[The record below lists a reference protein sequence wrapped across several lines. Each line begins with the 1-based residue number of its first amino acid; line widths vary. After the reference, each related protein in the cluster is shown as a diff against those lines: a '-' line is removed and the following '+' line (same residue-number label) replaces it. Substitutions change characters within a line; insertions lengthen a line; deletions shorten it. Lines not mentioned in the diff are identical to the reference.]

1 MRPRS
6 LPKGSSISRP
16 MRGSRLLPFAAG
28 ALAVGIFLIDTL
40 TSLQFAVA
48 VLYVVVVLVAA
59 TCFQGRGILI
69 AAATCVGLTILSY
82 LLVHGYRLEEAAPLR
97 SAVSV
102 AAICITTVLV
112 LKNLSANERLRE
124 TERKRANLT
133 RFFSPHF
140 IDQIVEID
148 TPLSIARYQT
158 AAVLF
163 VDMIGFTAYSSGK
176 TPATVIAML
185 RDLLALLSE
194 SVFSHR
200 GSVDKFLGDGLM
212 AVFGP
217 PLPSSCD
224 ASNAASCACDILQ
237 SIDRWNERHHRS
249 GDAAIHVAIGIHYGD
264 VVQGDVGS
272 DKRLELTVIG
282 DTVNIASRVEAYCRS
297 LDAAVLVTDA
307 FHMALRA
314 EGRDDLTGR
323 FAAEGLHTL
332 RGRAEPIHLYSVR
345 RRGQRPVPD
354 GAAIARGTLQGQT
367 VSNARHCECLRRAA
381 TEDTALFDHPMEPDP
396 SNGPGNNAD

>member
-1 MRPRS
+1 
-6 LPKGSSISRP
+6 
-16 MRGSRLLPFAAG
+16 MRGSRLLPFVAG
-28 ALAVGIFLIDTL
+28 LLAVSIFLIDTL

-48 VLYVVVVLVAA
+48 VLYVVVVLIAA
-59 TCFQGRGILI
+59 TYFRGRGILI
-69 AAATCVGLTILSY
+69 AAAACVGLTILSY
-82 LLVHGYRLEEAAPLR
+82 LLVHGYRLEETAPLR
-97 SAVSV
+97 SAVSL

-112 LKNLSANERLRE
+112 LKNLSVNEHLRE

-133 RFFSPHF
+133 RFFSPDF
-140 IDQIVEID
+140 VDQLAEID
-148 TPLSIARYQT
+148 TPFSIARYQA

-176 TPATVIAML
+176 TPAAVIAML
-185 RDLLALLSE
+185 RDLLALLSA

-212 AVFGP
+212 AVFGL
-217 PLPSSCD
+217 PLPSSHD
-224 ASNAASCACDILQ
+224 ATNAALCALDILQ
-237 SIDRWNERHHRS
+237 SINRWNGRHDRL
-249 GDAAIHVAIGIHYGD
+249 GDAGIRVASGIHYGD

-297 LDAAVLVTDA
+297 LDAAALVTDA
-307 FHMALRA
+307 FLEALRA

-323 FAAEGLHTL
+323 FADEGPHML
-332 RGRAEPIHLYSVR
+332 RGCAEPIHFYSVR

-354 GAAIARGTLQGQT
+354 GAAIAYDMSQVRTA
-367 VSNARHCECLRRAA
+367 SNARFCECPKCTA
-381 TEDTALFDHPMEPDP
+381 TEDAALADHPMEPDSP
-396 SNGPGNNAD
+396 NGAD